1 MYEEFFGLRERPFD
15 LTPNPRYLVLTDA
28 HREVL
33 SNLEYGI
40 ASRGGL
46 TLVIGE
52 AGSGKTTLIRTVLA
66 RQSDRVHSVHIHN
79 PTLSREEFFE
89 TLAAKFDLSS
99 RASQSKAAFLAELE
113 ALLRERD
120 RNDQTTVLIIDE
132 GQSLPL
138 PLLEEVRLLANTET
152 NEQKLLQV
160 VLAGQPELAERLN
173 APSLK
178 QFKQRI
184 SLRCE
189 LRPLTERETAAYI
202 AGRITIAGGKAAQIF
217 TREAVTT
224 IYEAS
229 QGLPRVVSVIADNA
243 LLGGF
248 ARGERPVSRQ
258 TISEVIRDFDLA
270 RTDQPAAAT
279 GAEARRDRPSVIEAS
294 REDQAA
300 VPQAAPGSLV
310 TVPPAPG
317 PGLFSM
323 FTTKSKRFFSE

>member
-1 MYEEFFGLRERPFD
+1 
-15 LTPNPRYLVLTDA
+15 
-28 HREVL
+28 
-33 SNLEYGI
+33 
-40 ASRGGL
+40 
-46 TLVIGE
+46 
-52 AGSGKTTLIRTVLA
+52 
-66 RQSDRVHSVHIHN
+66 
-79 PTLSREEFFE
+79 
-89 TLAAKFDLSS
+89 
-99 RASQSKAAFLAELE
+99 
-113 ALLRERD
+113 
-120 RNDQTTVLIIDE
+120 
-132 GQSLPL
+132 
-138 PLLEEVRLLANTET
+138 
-152 NEQKLLQV
+152 
-160 VLAGQPELAERLN
+160 LAERLN

-270 RTDQPAAAT
+270 RTDRPAAAT
-279 GAEARRDRPSVIEAS
+279 GAEARHDRPSVIEAS